1 MEITELLS
9 FFLNETTQILEVTFR
24 TTSDSD
30 EESRESKINYEEIE
44 EFGYGFVSNQDDSL
58 SILDEEYDENEEFDD
73 FENTFVDEEEII
85 SFLNEYYSLY
95 PSKLPNSEPF

>member
-9 FFLNETTQILEVTFR
+9 FYLNETTQILEVTFR

>member
-9 FFLNETTQILEVTFR
+9 FYLNETTQILEVTFR

-44 EFGYGFVSNQDDSL
+44 EFGYGFVSNQDDFP
-58 SILDEEYDENEEFDD
+58 SILDEDYDENEEFDD

>member
-1 MEITELLS
+1 M
-9 FFLNETTQILEVTFR
+9 TFR